1 MSKTN
6 VNQFKNNNNNN
17 DNDNHKRDLL
27 ITFYNK
33 LDTSTQVY
41 KHFLFSCPPVYG
53 ITHVCKKFQRQVKR
67 KSTITKTTTAI
78 KW

>member
-53 ITHVCKKFQRQVKR
+53 ITHVRKKFQRQVKR

-78 KW
+78 K

>member
-6 VNQFKNNNNNN
+6 VNQFKNNNNN

-53 ITHVCKKFQRQVKR
+53 ITHVRKKFQRQVKR
-67 KSTITKTTTAI
+67 KSTITETTTAI
-78 KW
+78 K